1 MNSHQRALE
10 ANPLDDETL
19 GFSPFLGVVNPSREN
34 PAENLL
40 LDFSVHF
47 FDPQPCFEFAV
58 QKSAPYD
65 FSCQKSE
72 QAFFRDVELQVH
84 VGTLVRL
91 GEFDDQFE
99 TFVRNVL
106 DAHSFHEIRAS
117 FGLDQLSWKQAFEPG
132 RFSSVVCHITPLI
145 RILGF

>member
-1 MNSHQRALE
+1 MNDHKRTQE

-19 GFSPFLGVVNPSREN
+19 GFSPLLLVVNPPREN
-34 PAENLL
+34 PVENLF

-58 QKSAPYD
+58 GKSAPYG
-65 FSCQKSE
+65 FGCQKSE
-72 QAFFRDVELQVH
+72 QAFFRDIELQVH
-84 VGTLVRL
+84 VGTPVRL

-99 TFVRNVL
+99 AFVRNVL

-117 FGLDQLSWKQAFEPG
+117 FGLDQLCWKQAFEPG